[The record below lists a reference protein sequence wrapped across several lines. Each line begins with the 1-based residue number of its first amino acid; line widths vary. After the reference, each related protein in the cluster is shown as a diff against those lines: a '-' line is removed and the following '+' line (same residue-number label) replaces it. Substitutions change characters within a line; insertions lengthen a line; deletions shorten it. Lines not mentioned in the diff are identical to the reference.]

1 MNIQKKNQSLD
12 VNDTLA
18 KSEAYF
24 IKYKKQIIT
33 AIVAIV
39 VIVGGSFAYVYGIA
53 KPNEEKAQESLGIVM
68 QKYVM
73 NQDFEHALKGEG
85 KTLGLVKIADKY
97 SSTDAGNVAK
107 GLAGICSYQ
116 LGKTDDAIKYLESF
130 SPKGDETVS
139 AQMLSALANAY
150 ASKNR
155 LDDAVKTFKKAAEA
169 TDIPALCSEALF
181 QSGLILEKQN
191 KKDEALKTYQD
202 IKKNYPSAP
211 LCSRQQQNGVV
222 LDAVID
228 KYIAR
233 LSN

>member
-1 MNIQKKNQSLD
+1 MDIQKKNQSLD

-73 NQDFEHALKGEG
+73 TQGFEHALKGEG